1 MQGRKFDSEKLKY
14 NLMPVGVLEQEVRVL
29 MNGAEKYAV
38 DNWVYVEDWKR
49 RYLEAAKRHIAAYES
64 GEEFDDGEGG
74 DGLHHLA
81 HARCC
86 LAFLLWKST
95 NRTIYIAGPMR
106 GYTNHNFHEFFK
118 YESML
123 SYNNWIVFNPARMSY
138 ELCMK
143 LNKKDLDEIPYS
155 DYLKQDLDVIH
166 NKCSALFMLDGWE
179 YSEGA
184 NEEINLAKNLDL
196 NIFYEKDGVIP
207 KPPIGALF

>member
-29 MNGAEKYAV
+29 MNGAEKYAI
-38 DNWVYVEDWKR
+38 DNWKYVEDWKR
-49 RYLEAAKRHIAAYES
+49 RYIEATKRHIAAYES

-106 GYTNHNFHEFFK
+106 GYANNNFHEFFK
-118 YESML
+118 FESML
-123 SYNNWIVFNPARMSY
+123 AYNNWIVFNPARMSY
-138 ELCMK
+138 ELCMALEK
-143 LNKKDLDEIPYS
+143 NLDEISYGE
-155 DYLKQDLDVIH
+155 YLKQDLETIK
-166 NKCSALFMLDGWE
+166 NKCSALFMLDGWQ

-184 NEEINLAKNLDL
+184 NEEFKLANELGL
-196 NIFYEKDGVIP
+196 TIYYENGLIIP
-207 KPPIGALF
+207 KPPIGAIV